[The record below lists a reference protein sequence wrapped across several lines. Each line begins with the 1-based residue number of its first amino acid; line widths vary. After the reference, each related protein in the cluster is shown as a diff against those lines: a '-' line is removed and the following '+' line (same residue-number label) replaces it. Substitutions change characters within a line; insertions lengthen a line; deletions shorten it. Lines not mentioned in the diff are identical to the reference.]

1 MFTRIVGALRKA
13 WIRSWM
19 RLSGVRYCR
28 RLATRIAML
37 CGPVYFERH
46 YLANLHPR
54 GFIAP
59 SATIHGTVRLGA
71 HVFIDD
77 GVMIYQDFGGG
88 PTVLGDRVRLQ
99 DNICMQTGHG
109 GSITIGDHTNIQREC
124 QIEAY
129 VAPIQIGTGVAIAP
143 RCAFYSFDHGISPGI
158 PIATQPLQT
167 KGGITIGDDAW
178 LGYGVIVLSGV
189 RIGRGAVVGA
199 GSVVTRD
206 VPDGAVAVGVPARIV
221 KTRDS

>member
-1 MFTRIVGALRKA
+1 
-13 WIRSWM
+13 
-19 RLSGVRYCR
+19 
-28 RLATRIAML
+28 ML

-46 YLANLHPR
+46 YLANLHR
-54 GFIAP
+54 QGFIAP
-59 SATIHGTVRLGA
+59 SATIHGVVRLGD

-77 GVMIYQDFGGG
+77 GVMIYQDIRGG
-88 PTVLGDRVRLQ
+88 PTELGDRVHLQ
-99 DNICMQTGHG
+99 DHICMQTGFG
-109 GSITIGDHTNIQREC
+109 GSISIGNDTAIQREC

-129 VAPIQIGTGVAIAP
+129 VAPIRIGTGVAIAP
-143 RCAFYSFDHGISPGI
+143 RCAFYSFDHGTAPGI
-158 PIATQPLQT
+158 PIGDQPLQS

-189 RIGRGAVVGA
+189 RIGKGAVVGA

-221 KTRDS
+221 KTRDGQLRDAASGPRTDALRR

>member
-1 MFTRIVGALRKA
+1 
-13 WIRSWM
+13 M
-19 RLSGVRYCR
+19 RLAGAPYCR
-28 RLATRIAML
+28 RFATRVAML

-46 YLANLHPR
+46 YLAELNHR

-59 SATIHGTVRLGA
+59 SATVHGSVHLGA

-77 GVMIYQDFGGG
+77 GVMIYQDSNGG
-88 PTVLGDRVRLQ
+88 PVVVGDRVRLQ
-99 DNICMQTGHG
+99 DNIYIQTGHG
-109 GSITIGDHTNIQREC
+109 GTVAIGADTNIQREC

-129 VAPIQIGTGVAIAP
+129 LAPIHIGCGVAIAP
-143 RCAFYSFDHGISPGI
+143 RCAFYSFDHGMEPGT
-158 PIATQPLQT
+158 PMATQPLQT
-167 KGGITIGDDAW
+167 KGGIRIEDGAW

-189 RIGRGAVVGA
+189 RIGKGAVVGA

-221 KTRDS
+221 KRREVSTGVDNFTKSAGTSK

>member
-1 MFTRIVGALRKA
+1 MFTRIVRALRKA

-19 RLSGVRYCR
+19 RLSGVRHCR